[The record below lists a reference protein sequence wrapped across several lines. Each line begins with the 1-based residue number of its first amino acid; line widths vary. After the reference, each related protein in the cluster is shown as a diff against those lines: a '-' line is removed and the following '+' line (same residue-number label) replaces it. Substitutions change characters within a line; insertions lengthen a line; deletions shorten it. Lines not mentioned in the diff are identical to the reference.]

1 MSTANDFH
9 HFFKCVNFLTSG
21 ANDPYPDAVV
31 SLWRLDSEGKV
42 SEKFLY
48 VAALIKSNC
57 ILVLQKF
64 LYNLEPFNTL
74 GFYTGRSHKSGRM
87 ENSAI
92 IGELGIPRLQ
102 NFRILVV
109 STSA

>member
-9 HFFKCVNFLTSG
+9 HFLKFVNFLTSG

-42 SEKFLY
+42 AETFLY

-57 ILVLQKF
+57 IIVLQKF
-64 LYNLEPFNTL
+64 LYNLESTPYIISNNIYSCGEVVVEDSGYFI
-74 GFYTGRSHKSGRM
+74 GWHKKVK
-87 ENSAI
+87 I
-92 IGELGIPRLQ
+92 HYW
-102 NFRILVV
+102 
-109 STSA
+109 